1 LVVVNLTFRGDSVHR
16 DQYGQAG
23 IEVLNHQ
30 SPRQGGWRGNVGQAD
45 DRPTWPAWLSL
56 RDEFCLQSC
65 AQLDATIDWRPDP
78 TWRRIIVSERTT
90 PPTGAPHEA
99 SGNPPVPSGAPAV
112 VLGRLE
118 KAIAVVLIAL
128 FVVFIVVLII
138 LRASPH
144 WDRLIFLF
152 GGLEAL
158 VFAAAGAL
166 FGTGVQRA
174 QTMQAQQVANQE
186 RQRADA
192 NESAAVHGQA
202 VAAMV
207 RAKTDNPGGGEG
219 QEGRGARPTPGGG
232 PADGSLADLRQV
244 VDEWFPRTR

>member
-1 LVVVNLTFRGDSVHR
+1 VSV
-16 DQYGQAG
+16 G
-23 IEVLNHQ
+23 
-30 SPRQGGWRGNVGQAD
+30 
-45 DRPTWPAWLSL
+45 
-56 RDEFCLQSC
+56 
-65 AQLDATIDWRPDP
+65 
-78 TWRRIIVSERTT
+78 TT
-90 PPTGAPHEA
+90 PPTGAPSE
-99 SGNPPVPSGAPAV
+99 PPAPPAAPAV

-128 FVVFIVVLII
+128 FVVFIVVLIF

-174 QTMQAQQVANQE
+174 QTVQAQQVADQE

-192 NESAAVHGQA
+192 NEADAVHGQA
-202 VAAMV
+202 IAAMV
-207 RAKTDNPGGGEG
+207 RAKTDNPGAGAEP
-219 QEGRGARPTPGGG
+219 EGRGARPAPGAGSS
-232 PADGSLADLRQV
+232 DGSLADLRQV
-244 VDEWFPRTR
+244 VDDWFPRDR

>member
-1 LVVVNLTFRGDSVHR
+1 MSV
-16 DQYGQAG
+16 G
-23 IEVLNHQ
+23 
-30 SPRQGGWRGNVGQAD
+30 
-45 DRPTWPAWLSL
+45 
-56 RDEFCLQSC
+56 
-65 AQLDATIDWRPDP
+65 
-78 TWRRIIVSERTT
+78 TT
-90 PPTGAPHEA
+90 PPTSALGEA
-99 SGNPPVPSGAPAV
+99 SGKPPAPSGAPAV

-128 FVVFIVVLII
+128 FVVFIVVLIF
-138 LRASPH
+138 LRASPQ

-158 VFAAAGAL
+158 VFAAAGAF

-174 QTMQAQQVANQE
+174 HTVQAQQVANQE

-192 NESAAVHGQA
+192 NESDAVHGQA

-207 RAKTDNPGGGEG
+207 RAKTDNPRGGEG

-232 PADGSLADLRQV
+232 PSDGSLADLRQV
-244 VDEWFPRTR
+244 VDDWFPRTR